1 MFARISRAF
10 ANARLQSLN
19 CRGSPILSRMKFSTN
34 KDINRLRETAKIAYK
49 VIRMIQN
56 PFEASELEK

>member
-1 MFARISRAF
+1 MFARISRALVHS
-10 ANARLQSLN
+10 RLQSLN
-19 CRGSPILSRMKFSTN
+19 WRGSPTLSRMKFSTN
-34 KDINRLRETAKIAYK
+34 KDINRLRETAKIAQK

>member
-1 MFARISRAF
+1 MFARISKAF

-19 CRGSPILSRMKFSTN
+19 WRGPSNLSRMKFSTN
-34 KDINRLRETAKIAYK
+34 KDINRLMETAKIAQK
-49 VIRMIQN
+49 VIRMIQK